1 MRSPKLSIDRFSI
14 ENLRVPEDVRVL
26 GTVARAKAERRRQ
39 QFVQVPLW
47 WIDALRSA
55 HYTSTYRVALYLLYR
70 HWKDHGRNPIPVSNV
85 ALASVGVSRREKWR
99 ALAELE
105 RFALI
110 EIARRPRKVPL
121 AKIRTSQS

>member
-1 MRSPKLSIDRFSI
+1 MNQDPFDPEKLRMP
-14 ENLRVPEDVRVL
+14 VDVRVL
-26 GTVARAKAERRRQ
+26 STVSEAKAERRRQ
-39 QFVQVPLW
+39 QFVQVPLS
-47 WIDALRSA
+47 WIDALRPA

-70 HWKDHGRNPIPVSNV
+70 NWKDHGRNPIPVSNV

-105 RFALI
+105 RFGLV